1 MQKHAVWPYC
11 ALTVACVLAGLAGCN
26 QPALPAPAVLSKFE
40 AHIDGGFLTHDIVL
54 TNRNPRS
61 LKRIDLTV
69 TVYFETDVKTLTR
82 YWGYWKQD
90 ESQTVNVASSGRIQ
104 RISISGTA
112 VAIDDDEQ
120 VQLSAVWLAEYEQA
134 K

>member
-1 MQKHAVWPYC
+1 MPKHAVWPYC
-11 ALTVACVLAGLAGCN
+11 ALAVACLLAGLAGCK
-26 QPALPAPAVLSKFE
+26 PPAPPPPTVLSKFE
-40 AHIDGGFLTHDIVL
+40 ARIVGGFLTHDLVL

-82 YWGYWKQD
+82 HWGYWKQD
-90 ESQTVNVASSGRIQ
+90 ESQIVKVATGDRIQ

-112 VAIDDDEQ
+112 VATDDGEH
-120 VQLSAVWLAEYEQA
+120 VELSANWLADYEQA